1 MTDVRNLLGVYFS
14 DLDLEC
20 EWKVA
25 ETETVATMGTTWA
38 GKFPSPS
45 SYSVPRSLF
54 SHQLTGSPDTAINDL
69 RSDEHWGIETCEAL
83 TRTIVDLLIFDRK
96 KLLSTAC
103 RFQSLRI
110 VGEYSITTQ
119 TTEDDTVMSGRCD
132 LVLGYGGHPGKKDL
146 DFGLVAVE
154 IKRRY
159 ALPTTVSAQLVAYL
173 GKWLNCAV
181 SLRGLGAN
189 NDLHSRAPPAPARSK

>member
-1 MTDVRNLLGVYFS
+1 MTGVRNLLGVYFS

-25 ETETVATMGTTWA
+25 ETETIATMGTTWA
-38 GKFPSPS
+38 GTYSFSPS
-45 SYSVPRSLF
+45 CLF
-54 SHQLTGSPDTAINDL
+54 PFSRQLTASPDTAINEL
-69 RSDEHWGIETCEAL
+69 RSDKDWGIETCEAL

-110 VGEYSITTQ
+110 VGEYPISTQ
-119 TTEDDTVMSGRCD
+119 TSEADTIMSGRCD

-173 GKWLNCAV
+173 G
-181 SLRGLGAN
+181 G
-189 NDLHSRAPPAPARSK
+189 